1 MSQAMLPAEV
11 VALGDD
17 AAVLR
22 SFGLLAEYSVGK
34 TEAGGWFA
42 IGSVRSVSAS
52 LYHPAWVI
60 VGTGTT
66 STDAVA
72 ALRLQLELEARH
84 LVVTT

>member
-1 MSQAMLPAEV
+1 MSQSMLPAEV

-22 SFGLLAEYSVGK
+22 SLGLLAEYSVGQ

-42 IGSVRSVSAS
+42 IGSVRCASAS

-66 STDAVA
+66 SDDAVA
-72 ALRLQLELEARH
+72 ELRLQLDLEARH
-84 LVVTT
+84 LLVTT